1 MHPLDDTIAAVASPP
16 GGAARGIVRISGP
29 AAIDCLTQFFKPNDG
44 QAILPGLAAQAV
56 AGMLHLPGLHG
67 SLPCDAYVWS
77 EPAAKASRVR
87 SYTGQTVAEIH
98 TLGSP
103 PLLQMTLRAICSA
116 GARLAE
122 PGEFTLRAFLA
133 GQIDLTQAE
142 AVLGVIDAG
151 DSHTLKVALEQLAGG
166 LAHPLQQLRH
176 SLLDLLACLEA
187 GFDFADEDLEFITPE
202 ELERRLVEAQNGIEA
217 VLQQAASRGEAAD
230 SVVVVLTGR
239 PNAGKSSLFNVLAG
253 RRAALVSAQPGTT
266 RDYLT
271 ADLDLDGVQC
281 RLVDTA
287 GMAEGWT
294 EESDEGTEKNT
305 DAIERDAHSAAARQ
319 RRRAHVQVLCIEA
332 DRPLDAWEQNE
343 LANPAGRRQIVA
355 LTKCDD
361 RRVPR
366 SVDPIELST
375 LPGKPEVT
383 LDRLTAFPTSSVTGF
398 GIAELRNA
406 LRQSVQEAGSAGG
419 DMVAGTAL
427 RCTESLRLADQ
438 CLQRAREVVS
448 SGQEELAAA
457 EVRTALDQLGKV
469 TGAVYTE
476 DVLDHIFS
484 RFCVG
489 K

>member
-1 MHPLDDTIAAVASPP
+1 MHPLDDTIAAVASPS

-29 AAIDCLTQFFKPNDG
+29 AALDCLTQFFKPNDG
-44 QAILPGLAAQAV
+44 QAILPGATAYAV
-56 AGMLHLPGLHG
+56 AGMLHLSGLHG
-67 SLPCDAYVWS
+67 SLPCDVYVWS

-98 TLGSP
+98 TFGSP
-103 PLLQMTLRAICSA
+103 PLLQITLRAICSA

-151 DSHTLKVALEQLAGG
+151 DSHTLNVALEQLAGG

-187 GFDFADEDLEFITPE
+187 GFDFADEDLEFITPA
-202 ELERRLVEAQNGIEA
+202 ELDRRLVEAQNGIEA

-271 ADLDLDGVQC
+271 TDLDLEGVQC

-287 GMAEGWT
+287 GMAEERR
-294 EESDEGTEKNT
+294 EERGEDIGT

-343 LANPAGRRQIVA
+343 LANAAGRRQIVA

-361 RRVPR
+361 GRTAR
-366 SVDPIELST
+366 SVDAIELST
-375 LPGKPEVT
+375 LPGKPEAT

-406 LRQSVQEAGSAGG
+406 LRQHAQEAGSAGG

-438 CLQRAREVVS
+438 CLQRARKVAPA
-448 SGQEELAAA
+448 GQEELAAA